1 MCFILKLLKKNK
13 IHPGS
18 YSPNPEKKV
27 NVINNNEYKVCSRE
41 VIVLE
46 RRNTLLN

>member
-1 MCFILKLLKKNK
+1 MCFILKTLKKNK

-18 YSPNPEKKV
+18 YSPKPEKKV
-27 NVINNNEYKVCSRE
+27 NAINNNDHKSCNKEI
-41 VIVLE
+41 IVLE

>member
-1 MCFILKLLKKNK
+1 MCFILKTLKKNK

-18 YSPNPEKKV
+18 YSPKPEKNV
-27 NVINNNEYKVCSRE
+27 NAINNNEYKSCSKQF
-41 VIVLE
+41 VVLE